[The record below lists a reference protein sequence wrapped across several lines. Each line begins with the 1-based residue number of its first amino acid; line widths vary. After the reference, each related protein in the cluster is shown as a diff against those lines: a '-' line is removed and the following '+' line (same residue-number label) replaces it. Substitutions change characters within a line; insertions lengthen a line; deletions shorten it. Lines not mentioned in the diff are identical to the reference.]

1 MTEDGSSDFDMEQ
14 CLGQLPTFLSV
25 AQTGSIAK
33 SSEKIFKAS
42 SAVARSIRELETA
55 IGYALFD
62 RVPRGMML
70 NPFGLAV
77 LRRAERIQ
85 SVIAQTADEMLRAR
99 ADVRPSEKSVLLNL
113 LYSGRKLHLL
123 IHIAQ
128 MRHLSGAAE
137 RMGLTQAGASMA
149 LSRIES
155 ALAVPLFHRMM
166 QGMVAT
172 DAADKVINAGKR
184 IFAELRH
191 LHSDISAM
199 TGELGGLVV
208 VGALPLGRTFVVPAA
223 IADTLKAHGKLHIR
237 TIEGPYETL
246 AAALRTGEI
255 DMIFGAVRD
264 EAATPG
270 LVVEPLF
277 HDRIGILARTGHPL
291 ARRSAIALQDLLREQ
306 WILPRPDAPG
316 RKVVDDSFHEL
327 ALEPPV
333 PSVECGDLAIVRQL
347 LCGSDLLT
355 AMSPHQMRVEIQAGL
370 IQELPVVM
378 GKTVRRIGLTLR
390 DGAMLSPAGQVL
402 LDNIR
407 RQSALLA
414 GSAP

>member
-1 MTEDGSSDFDMEQ
+1 MSDDLSSGFDMEQ

-25 AQTGSIAK
+25 AQTGSISK

-42 SAVARSIRELETA
+42 SAVARSIRELEA
-55 IGYALFD
+55 ALGYALFD

-70 NPFGLAV
+70 NAFGLAV

-85 SVIAQTADEMLRAR
+85 AVVAQTADEMLRSR
-99 ADVRPSEKSVLLNL
+99 ADIRPSEKSVLLNL
-113 LYSGRKLHLL
+113 LYSGRKLNLL

-149 LSRIES
+149 LSRVES

-184 IFAELRH
+184 IFAELRY

-199 TGELGGLVV
+199 TGELSGLVV
-208 VGALPLGRTFVVPAA
+208 VGALPLGRTFVVPSA
-223 IADTLKAHGKLHIR
+223 IAATLKAHPRLHIR

-246 AAALRTGEI
+246 AAGLRTGEI

-264 EAATPG
+264 EATTPG
-270 LVVEPLF
+270 LVTEALF
-277 HDRIGILARTGHPL
+277 DDSIGILARSGHPL
-291 ARRSAIALQDLLREQ
+291 AGRSAIALHDLLREQ
-306 WILPRPDAPG
+306 WILPRADAPG

-327 ALEPPV
+327 NLEPPI

-370 IQELPVVM
+370 IQELPVVL
-378 GKTVRRIGLTLR
+378 GRTVRKIGLTLR
-390 DGAMLSPAGQVL
+390 DGAMLSPAVQVL
-402 LDNIR
+402 VDAIR
-407 RQSALLA
+407 QQAAPLA
-414 GSAP
+414 GAS